1 MKIIVW
7 NVVPSET
14 DHSHSWIKWSSSH
27 FIIYWILFF
36 TPKYLCSVLDVLTM
50 WNAFFFYPEEIQD
63 FFSPSSLSVEIKR
76 AFMCLEGWLALLC
89 KQLRKCD
96 VKKWKFFFGFGS
108 SLFYG
113 QTLLEKPVK
122 SNIGEHCRF
131 FLPQFSS
138 TQVGSNK
145 YFYFDS

>member
-1 MKIIVW
+1 MELISFHYLLNTFFLIPNISAQCW
-7 NVVPSET
+7 
-14 DHSHSWIKWSSSH
+14 
-27 FIIYWILFF
+27 IYWRCEML
-36 TPKYLCSVLDVLTM
+36 
-50 WNAFFFYPEEIQD
+50 FFYPEEIQD
-63 FFSPSSLSVEIKR
+63 FFPPSSLSVEIKR

-122 SNIGEHCRF
+122 SNIGKHCRF